1 MDFRNEFEI
10 EVKFLFNLYENLRF
24 YGIIKDTL
32 EQFKNRSKTKC
43 RFYTNHYYD
52 TLSLKLY
59 DNQISLRQ
67 TRDTNDMFVT
77 NTFKVNVS

>member
-32 EQFKNRSKTKC
+32 N
-43 RFYTNHYYD
+43 N
-52 TLSLKLY
+52 LKIEVKQSV
-59 DNQISLRQ
+59 DFIQITIMIHLP
-67 TRDTNDMFVT
+67 
-77 NTFKVNVS
+77 